1 MKKSKS
7 ADSEESTSYTIREI
21 PKELWQK
28 ARIRAIQQDL
38 GMRDVLIGLL
48 KAYVSGRVE
57 PKE

>member
-7 ADSEESTSYTIREI
+7 TDSEESTSYTIRAI
-21 PKELWQK
+21 PKDLWQK